1 MKTPRF
7 KFDPIRFFVAAS
19 LLLAASV
26 LAGDSTGATPDNPA
40 AWKAMAE
47 GGAVVELVPDP
58 APPLPDTQD
67 TNSLRLIVRQAG
79 LRFGMVCAGRVK
91 TKLEAGQWY
100 DLSFNARTDT
110 RKTFA
115 LTVSLESPNGE
126 KVAARTTLPE
136 VGGTN
141 RAHYT
146 VALHIRQPVSK
157 YRIVIALA
165 DTGTLWLDDISLV
178 LRKTSETH

>member
-1 MKTPRF
+1 MKAPRS
-7 KFDPIRFFVAAS
+7 KFNPVHFLVAAS

-26 LAGDSTGATPDNPA
+26 LADGSTGVTPDNPV
-40 AWKAMAE
+40 AWKALAG

-67 TNSLRLIVRQAG
+67 TNSLRLTVRQTG
-79 LRFGMVCAGRVK
+79 QRFGIVCAGMVK

-115 LTVSLESPNGE
+115 LTVSLEGPNG
-126 KVAARTTLPE
+126 KNVAARTTLPE

-141 RAHYT
+141 WLHYS

-157 YRIVIALA
+157 SRMVIALA
-165 DTGTLWLDDISLV
+165 DTGTLWLDDVSVV
-178 LRKTSETH
+178 LRKTNEAH